1 MATVRVDISPSI
13 LQWALQRADKQ
24 VEDLSQDLQ
33 KRVPAWLRREQ
44 KPTLKQLEAFARTV
58 HVPFGYLFLSTP
70 PTEAPLEIPDFRT
83 ERGVQRTQLSL
94 ELRETLLAAE
104 RRQEWYREYLLEQ
117 DAEPLAFVGAAK
129 LSDNPNQVAASM
141 RRQFRMT
148 AAERAKIEVEYK
160 EDYRNALIS
169 RFEEQGI
176 LVCIDGYVGTN
187 TKRGLNLKE
196 FRGFVLSDEY
206 APLILV
212 NGKDWPA
219 AQLFTL
225 AHECAHLYLGQDALV
240 DLSPFQSTSSP
251 EHSKVERWCNQVA
264 AEFLV
269 PLEELPKKV
278 EPMAAMGEV
287 VRLSRDFKVSR
298 LVITQRLHDR
308 GAIEKSVCNNLYRS
322 LVREYVE
329 WADTESG
336 GGNSY
341 RTRLRKVGKRFA
353 KAVLQSA
360 GRAGLPYTEAFRLLN
375 VKNTKGLDE
384 IRGLLS

>member
-1 MATVRVDISPSI
+1 MRVDISPST
-13 LQWALQRADKQ
+13 LQWAMERADKQ

-33 KRVPAWLRREQ
+33 KRVPAWLRRER
-44 KPTLKQLEAFARTV
+44 KPTLKQLEAFARAV

-70 PTEAPLEIPDFRT
+70 PAEAPVEIPDFRT
-83 ERGVQRTQLSL
+83 QRGVQRTELSL

-117 DAEPLAFVGAAK
+117 DVEPLVFVGSAK

-141 RRQFRMT
+141 RRRFRMT
-148 AAERAKIEVEYK
+148 ATERAEIDVQYK
-160 EDYRNALIS
+160 EDYRNALVS

-187 TKRGLNLKE
+187 TKRGLDLQE

-225 AHECAHLYLGQDALV
+225 AHECAHLYLGQDALL
-240 DLSPFQSTSSP
+240 DLTPFQSASTL

-269 PLEELPKKV
+269 PLEELPKRV
-278 EPMAAMGEV
+278 EQRAAMGEV
-287 VRLSRDFKVSR
+287 VRLSREFRVSR
-298 LVITQRLHDR
+298 LVMTQRLCER
-308 GAIEKSVCNNLYRS
+308 GAIEKSVCNELYRS
-322 LVREYVE
+322 QIKEYE
-329 WADTESG
+329 NWADNETG

-341 RTRLRKVGKRFA
+341 RTRLRKVGQRFA
-353 KAVLQSA
+353 RAVLQSA
-360 GRAGLPYTEAFRLLN
+360 GRSGLPYTEAFRLLN